1 MVGNCS
7 IASSFFWLFRVPHEF
22 LVIVIGREKEIGH
35 LTHVLGT
42 LVVEV
47 REIDHKCSSSIL
59 SASMAAMIR
68 RVASNAECSEKVHLH
83 VCSTY
88 INLHHGSIICC

>member
-22 LVIVIGREKEIGH
+22 LVIVTAKEKGH
-35 LTHVLGT
+35 LTRVLCT

-47 REIDHKCSSSIL
+47 RERDHKYSSSIL
-59 SASMAAMIR
+59 SASMAAIFR
-68 RVASNAECSEKVHLH
+68 QVSSKAE
-83 VCSTY
+83 
-88 INLHHGSIICC
+88 